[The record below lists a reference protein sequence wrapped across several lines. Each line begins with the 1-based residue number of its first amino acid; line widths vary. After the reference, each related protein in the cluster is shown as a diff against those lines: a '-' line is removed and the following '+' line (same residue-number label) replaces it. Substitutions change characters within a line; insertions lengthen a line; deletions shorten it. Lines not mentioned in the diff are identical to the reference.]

1 MAKSGNKPVHE
12 VRYRNVKAAIW
23 LNQTAKGTMHN
34 VTVCRSYRDGETWK
48 NANSFGPADLLP
60 LAKALNEA
68 HSWIHE
74 QMAAARN
81 PSSRGDEGRKT
92 GLKR

>member
-1 MAKSGNKPVHE
+1 MAKTGNRPVHE
-12 VRYRNVKAAIW
+12 IRYRNVKAAIW

-34 VTVCRSYRDGETWK
+34 VTVCRSYRDGLIWK
-48 NANSFGPADLLP
+48 NAHSFGPEDLLP

-74 QMAAARN
+74 QMATARN
-81 PSSRGDEGRKT
+81 SSRSDEGRKS
-92 GLKR
+92 GSKR